1 MKTISTQARIVAA
14 FFAVVMS
21 TVVLGGT
28 VTGMQSASRSA
39 EMPTI
44 AMERVV
50 ITAPAELS
58 SCAGAQRPV
67 LLRRQAR
74 WHKAKPGFGRVLRL
88 GLLICRSKWL
98 CSGSRCDRL
107 AHSVVAI
114 CGA

>member
-28 VTGMQSASRSA
+28 VTGMQSASKSA

-50 ITAPAELS
+50 ITAPRKLS

-74 WHKAKPGFGRVLRL
+74 WHKPKPGFGRVLRFC
-88 GLLICRSKWL
+88 LLIRGNEWL
-98 CSGSRCDRL
+98 CSR
-107 AHSVVAI
+107 HTM
-114 CGA
+114 

>member
-39 EMPTI
+39 QMPTI

-50 ITAPAELS
+50 ITAPA
-58 SCAGAQRPV
+58 AVKQ
-67 LLRRQAR
+67 LRRRA
-74 WHKAKPGFGRVLRL
+74 APGPAAPPG
-88 GLLICRSKWL
+88 
-98 CSGSRCDRL
+98 
-107 AHSVVAI
+107 AVA
-114 CGA
+114 

>member
-28 VTGMQSASRSA
+28 VTGMQSASKS

-50 ITAPAELS
+50 ITAPAAS
-58 SCAGAQRPV
+58 
-67 LLRRQAR
+67 
-74 WHKAKPGFGRVLRL
+74 
-88 GLLICRSKWL
+88 
-98 CSGSRCDRL
+98 
-107 AHSVVAI
+107 
-114 CGA
+114 